1 MAKRQDAEV
10 LVVGGGIAGLT
21 AAIALDRARISTQ
34 IIERAT
40 ALTASGGALT
50 IWPNAQAALGC
61 IGLSKAVADI
71 GYKEPDGTIREWS
84 GRKITKLDQS
94 LLNKHLRT
102 PTLSVHRGDLQRM
115 LLDAAADVPIR
126 LDATATSVGTD
137 GDKAFVLLSDGDELQ
152 AEVVLACDGIRSVG
166 RRLTRNPEPA
176 YTGRTSFRAVVDGSD
191 NFVTEACLTVGRGMQ
206 FISSPMWGDR
216 TYWAADVGM
225 PQGANEALTNRKQ
238 FLLESFEGWH
248 HPIPDLIEATRSDE
262 LVIADVY
269 DAIPKTLTAG
279 RVALLGDAAHPMTP
293 DLGQGACQG
302 IEDGVVIAACLSQ
315 RSDPIVA

>member
-1 MAKRQDAEV
+1 VAKRQDAEV

-21 AAIALDRARISTQ
+21 AAIALDRAGISTQ

-94 LLNKHLRT
+94 LLNKHLGT

-126 LDATATSVGTD
+126 LDATATSVGMD

-176 YTGRTSFRAVVDGSD
+176 YTGRTGFRAVVEGSD

-238 FLLESFEGWH
+238 FLLES
-248 HPIPDLIEATRSDE
+248 S
-262 LVIADVY
+262 
-269 DAIPKTLTAG
+269 KAG
-279 RVALLGDAAHPMTP
+279 TIQFPT
-293 DLGQGACQG
+293 
-302 IEDGVVIAACLSQ
+302 
-315 RSDPIVA
+315 